1 MRSATIAI
9 LALLLVPAAVGAP
22 TRTVTAPAPVT
33 ALAFDGGYVAYASGR
48 SASDCNRVQ
57 VWNLAT
63 RGVTTFPRPTTCVQT
78 STGSG
83 ISGLAIAGNRVLWAH
98 YIGGNQREWTLWT
111 ATTTKTKPLRL
122 RFITRDADD
131 AAPVVVGEGESTTP
145 GGILPYAVDS
155 EVIALRTNGARRFAW
170 TAPTRVTAL
179 SALGGEL
186 AVASAGG
193 VVTVLDAGGNVLRTE
208 SYASEVQA
216 VALVNGGLVVQHG
229 RTLELRGSGGP
240 RTWLVPARSRLEDA
254 DATFAYYV
262 FSGQIRQLRMS
273 ADNLQRQVGIGSHVQ
288 IEGSRLATSTGRRVV
303 LRQPVP

>member
-9 LALLLVPAAVGAP
+9 LAVLLVPAAAGAP
-22 TRTVTAPAPVT
+22 TRTVTAPASVT
-33 ALAFDGGYVAYASGR
+33 ALAFDAGRVAYASGR

-57 VWNLAT
+57 VWDLAT

-83 ISGLAIAGNRVLWAH
+83 ISDLSIAGNRVLWAH

-131 AAPVVVGEGESTTP
+131 APPIVVGDGESALP

-170 TAPTRVTAL
+170 TAPARVTAL

-208 SYASEVQA
+208 SYAVGDP
-216 VALVNGGLVVQHG
+216 GGRARERRARCAARADARAPCG
-229 RTLELRGSGGP
+229 RVGREPGSCPHDRGSRMP
-240 RTWLVPARSRLEDA
+240 TRPSPTTSSPVRSA
-254 DATFAYYV
+254 
-262 FSGQIRQLRMS
+262 SCG
-273 ADNLQRQVGIGSHVQ
+273 
-288 IEGSRLATSTGRRVV
+288 
-303 LRQPVP
+303 